1 MCRVS
6 RVACHSREV
15 GHDAREQAER
25 GAQVVR
31 ARAVVV
37 RAPHQLAHQLAGQH
51 PRAVRRQERIVYHVS
66 RVACHSREVGH
77 DAREQAERGA
87 QVVRARA
94 VVVRAPHQLAH
105 QLAGRHPRAVRRQ
118 ERIVYHVSRVACRV
132 SLT

>member
-1 MCRVS
+1 MCR
-6 RVACHSREV
+6 
-15 GHDAREQAER
+15 
-25 GAQVVR
+25 
-31 ARAVVV
+31 
-37 RAPHQLAHQLAGQH
+37 
-51 PRAVRRQERIVYHVS
+51 VS

-118 ERIVYHVSRVACRV
+118 ERIVYHVSRVTHVRSATTRV
-132 SLT
+132 SRPSVERRSCARGR